1 MPTIELTKD
10 NFEQTIIA
18 KEGEEKTVL
27 IDFWAAWCGPCKMF
41 GPIFEAAAEKHPDIV
56 FAKCDTEAQQELAGM
71 FQIRSIPTIWSS
83 ATAWPSS
90 SKPARSPPRSSRI

>member
-27 IDFWAAWCGPCKMF
+27 IDFWAA
-41 GPIFEAAAEKHPDIV
+41 
-56 FAKCDTEAQQELAGM
+56 
-71 FQIRSIPTIWSS
+71 
-83 ATAWPSS
+83 
-90 SKPARSPPRSSRI
+90 